1 MCQTWREKNFL
12 INEEDFETKMQE
24 TVLPLLKADI
34 REEYFTSSDGSR
46 IHTEYMINPEEK
58 AAIVISHG
66 FCEFAG
72 KYHEMMYYMYKCG
85 YSVFFIDHRGHGYSD
100 KCDVDPDMV
109 YVKSF
114 QEYVDDFA
122 DFIEHIV
129 KKRSR
134 TGKLYLFAH
143 SMGGAIAA
151 MYLEQFPDTFEKA
164 VLSSPMIEMRY
175 GSYSMIAVRA
185 LMLLSVV
192 LHWQKKYMPGQHGFD
207 NVNVYET
214 SSAISR
220 SRYEYAFALRQSDK
234 HFQTYGGSYSW
245 GRAGMAASAYIK
257 KHAGDIRTPILLL
270 QAGNDSLVRPE
281 AQDYFVKHT
290 ANTSFIRYEDSKHEI
305 FNAGD
310 ETRYRYYDDVFTFFN
325 A

>member
-1 MCQTWREKNFL
+1 
-12 INEEDFETKMQE
+12 
-24 TVLPLLKADI
+24 
-34 REEYFTSSDGSR
+34 
-46 IHTEYMINPEEK
+46 
-58 AAIVISHG
+58 
-66 FCEFAG
+66 
-72 KYHEMMYYMYKCG
+72 
-85 YSVFFIDHRGHGYSD
+85 
-100 KCDVDPDMV
+100 
-109 YVKSF
+109 
-114 QEYVDDFA
+114 
-122 DFIEHIV
+122 
-129 KKRSR
+129 
-134 TGKLYLFAH
+134 
-143 SMGGAIAA
+143 
-151 MYLEQFPDTFEKA
+151 
-164 VLSSPMIEMRY
+164 MIEMRY

-257 KHAGDIRTPILLL
+257 KHAGDVRTPILLL

-310 ETRYRYYDDVFTFFN
+310 ETRYKYYDDVFTFFN